1 MWQAASVFGRSDG
14 HLYGIFW
21 SKCGEQAA
29 YVLQAY
35 PFIVRKVL
43 RDAGPSSSLLLR
55 DLVLDAGGSVRP
67 ARLSALLNAALGR
80 VAARADG
87 FVDFDAVP
95 AESASLQVRF
105 LDDRVH
111 VYPTPLKRIV
121 CLSTG
126 RDGLCLSF
134 QSSSSSSWRCAVH

>member
-1 MWQAASVFGRSDG
+1 MFYKVAAIPVGWLQFLLAQCGKQVQAG
-14 HLYGIFW
+14 HAVGQLMAVLKETHF
-21 SKCGEQAA
+21 CEQAA
-29 YVLQAY
+29 GVPQAY

-95 AESASLQVRF
+95 AESASVQAR
-105 LDDRVH
+105 
-111 VYPTPLKRIV
+111 PA
-121 CLSTG
+121 
-126 RDGLCLSF
+126 
-134 QSSSSSSWRCAVH
+134 WA